1 LAASLSSDSF
11 SFDRHIHV
19 VFDRW
24 RAGQEYL
31 GFSGAVNAE
40 TVQIA
45 A

>member
-1 LAASLSSDSF
+1 LTASLSSDSF
-11 SFDRHIHV
+11 TFDRHIHV
-19 VFDRW
+19 AFDRW
-24 RAGQEYL
+24 RAGQEYP